1 MATGATEEEGKAE
14 DDGTTEDDGTI
25 VDEDGLTDDEAG
37 LTEDEDGL
45 TDDEAGLTEDED
57 GTTDDDFN
65 DDVFELWALLDDE
78 LLFTPQPANPA
89 LNSMVT
95 RAMGNIMLFLFILMN
110 SFLS

>member
-25 VDEDGLTDDEAG
+25 VDEDV
-37 LTEDEDGL
+37 L

-95 RAMGNIMLFLFILMN
+95 RAMGNIILFLFILMN

>member
-25 VDEDGLTDDEAG
+25 V
-37 LTEDEDGL
+37 DEDGL

-95 RAMGNIMLFLFILMN
+95 RAMGNIILFLFILMN